1 MSDPEDLIEKHFRVL
16 EASATAGFGRYMRP
30 VMLGSAHLVLAAAV
44 REAYDQGR
52 LDAALA
58 LKEQERRK
66 RDESWYFAPSV
77 HALRFRP

>member
-1 MSDPEDLIEKHFRVL
+1 MTDLEHLIEKHFRAL
-16 EASATAGFGRYMRP
+16 EASAAGPGFGRYMRP

-58 LKEQERRK
+58 VRGWRKGGDDGVPFRVRRGT
-66 RDESWYFAPSV
+66 AGP
-77 HALRFRP
+77 